1 MKATQ
6 VGIGSLATRALVRQ
20 TMLYGVGVFSRQAA

>member
-1 MKATQ
+1 MNATQ

-20 TMLYGVGVFSRQAA
+20 VMLYGVGVFRRHAA